1 MYFMYIGFTN
11 YQKVQEGMSKVKGLF
26 IIQFLVVLFLLFVS
40 SKGAKVTD
48 FYVIL
53 LLTHYGYFLSFSVVI
68 DSCQDEEQH

>member
-1 MYFMYIGFTN
+1 MMMMYFMYLGFTN

-26 IIQFLVVLFLLFVS
+26 IIQFLVVLFLLFVTF
-40 SKGAKVTD
+40 KGATVTD

-68 DSCQDEEQH
+68 DSC